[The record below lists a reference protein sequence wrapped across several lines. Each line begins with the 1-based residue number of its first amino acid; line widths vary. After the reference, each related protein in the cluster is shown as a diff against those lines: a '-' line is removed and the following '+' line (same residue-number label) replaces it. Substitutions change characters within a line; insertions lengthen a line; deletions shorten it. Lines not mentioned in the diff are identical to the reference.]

1 MVVKARKAQEI
12 YEHHFDQDQVDR
24 VIREARVIYDHAE
37 ELARLAVD
45 ETGMGVYEHKVAKN
59 RNKSKGVYYN
69 LRGKKSMGIID
80 MDEKTGLI
88 EIAKPI
94 GVVAGITPMTNP
106 IVTPMS
112 KIIFALKTK
121 NAIIIA
127 PHPQSKRCSAL
138 AVNLIKMKGY
148 VPGQDI
154 KIEIVGLRPGEK
166 LYEELLMAEE
176 GLQSTT
182 NDLIFIGKPI
192 DLDGEKFLEELNH
205 LIQIAYNNGDTIK
218 SEIEKVCDTYHPQEC

>member
-1 MVVKARKAQEI
+1 MEIKEMVVKARKAQEI

-24 VIREARVIYDHAE
+24 VIREAARVIYDHAE

-94 GVVAGITPMTNP
+94 GVVAGI
-106 IVTPMS
+106 
-112 KIIFALKTK
+112 K
-121 NAIIIA
+121 
-127 PHPQSKRCSAL
+127 
-138 AVNLIKMKGY
+138 
-148 VPGQDI
+148 
-154 KIEIVGLRPGEK
+154 
-166 LYEELLMAEE
+166 
-176 GLQSTT
+176 
-182 NDLIFIGKPI
+182 
-192 DLDGEKFLEELNH
+192 
-205 LIQIAYNNGDTIK
+205 
-218 SEIEKVCDTYHPQEC
+218 